1 MWMQLR
7 WNMTETDP
15 LKEFHEWGMGVEGGG
30 DEQCDWCN
38 RSSWNYYQVAQ
49 DRVVIRLINLPYCP
63 MGLLLASGMQLR
75 RVPLY
80 SQALVFSLLPLLSAL
95 DDTRYALNRRSV
107 APTRVPSYFLERCAL
122 QYHSGIVFLD
132 MVVSAHYP

>member
-7 WNMTETDP
+7 GTRQLTTDTEP
-15 LKEFHEWGMGVEGGG
+15 LKEFHEWGMGVWGGRDNVTG
-30 DEQCDWCN
+30 
-38 RSSWNYYQVAQ
+38 NYYWEAQ
-49 DRVVIRLINLPYCP
+49 RRVMFSLAMNYYAPWCP
-63 MGLLLASGMQLR
+63 MWLLLMGGTQLR